1 MFDDGIIQ
9 NYCWYDNE
17 KVSIYCKIGTL
28 GFLNNIAAACLIKKS
43 SGHANLYR
51 AGRNWME
58 DKVNHPSH
66 YETNGIECFDAMT
79 ASQGVEA
86 VKNFC
91 ACNAFKYIWRYSHKN
106 GIEDLK
112 KANWYIN
119 KRIEL
124 DGKEEKRYTWNDT
137 LEPDVFMCS
146 QCGASL
152 KINSFIED
160 DDFKYVPK
168 YCPECGLKVSQS
180 SWR

>member
-1 MFDDGIIQ
+1 
-9 NYCWYDNE
+9 
-17 KVSIYCKIGTL
+17 
-28 GFLNNIAAACLIKKS
+28 
-43 SGHANLYR
+43 
-51 AGRNWME
+51 ME

-124 DGKEEKRYTWNDT
+124 DSQDQERYTWNDT
-137 LEPDVFMCS
+137 LKSDMFMCA
-146 QCGASL
+146 QCGTSL
-152 KINSFIED
+152 KINSFVED
-160 DDFKYVPK
+160 DDFKYMPK
-168 YCPECGLKVSQS
+168 YCPECGLKVKEGIWSRTKTKPFS
-180 SWR
+180 ISGTERTG